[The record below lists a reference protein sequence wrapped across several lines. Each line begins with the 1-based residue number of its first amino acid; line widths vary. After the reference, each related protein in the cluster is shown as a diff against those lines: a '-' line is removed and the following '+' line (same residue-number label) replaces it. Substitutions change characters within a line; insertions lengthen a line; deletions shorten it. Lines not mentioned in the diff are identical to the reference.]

1 MVNKARTSAFGAGS
15 ISVAKFSTSSS
26 PIDIP
31 RISSIAYSGDDTATN
46 TAGGDTITIN
56 GSFFKSGCFV
66 YVDTTKAS
74 VVSFISSTQITF
86 TAPAKS
92 AGTYTLYVYNPD
104 GGTAIYIPGI
114 SYSGTPTWSNAAGS
128 IGTAYETVELSSNV
142 SVLSASSNSTVKYRL
157 YSGSLP
163 TNAVLNTNT
172 GAITGVNAAVAG
184 VTTYTFVIEAYDL
197 ENQGTLRTFS
207 ITINPDVVT
216 WSSPPDGNTVSG
228 YVGTSITQALSA
240 SSATGRSITYT
251 ANTLPS
257 GLNISGS
264 NITGTPTT
272 AQSITSL
279 ITATA
284 ATTSR
289 FATRVLN
296 WIIAVA
302 SDLYFPYVSLLLKTT
317 ATNTQNNSTFL
328 DSSTNNFSITR
339 NGTPTQGSFTPFW
352 TDGYWGGYF
361 TGGNYV
367 STSAASANLRLDQGN
382 WTIEFWLYVTAWN
395 TNNRVF
401 DTGANGDAA
410 AFVIGYSNAGLFSF
424 GRPTAGT
431 GVATASG
438 AITLNRWYHIAC
450 TSEGAGVNGRIYI
463 DGVLRAG
470 PTNYTNPTGT
480 SSVFNLGRNNVVAG
494 DWSGLQGHMSN
505 FRFVSGQRL
514 YTADFTP
521 QVTPLNSTTYSTNGG
536 TSFSNI
542 TGTTQLL
549 TLQSNRF
556 IDKSVNNFSLVP
568 TSSPFVRSF
577 QPFNLPAAYSAAS
590 YGGSGYFNGTT
601 DYLSI
606 SAPNGGPLDVS
617 GGSNFT
623 LEAWFYATSTASSTI
638 WTRGGTNG
646 SQNPQYW
653 ANLNN
658 GSLQWGFG
666 NGGTGA
672 AINTVTGVQYNCWNH
687 FAVVLN
693 STTFTAYLNGT
704 AINTAT
710 LTFTIPTTISN
721 PSLWIGGQADPG
733 ARLWFSGYITGFRLV
748 KGTAVYTSN
757 FTPST
762 APLTAITNTTI
773 LTNFSNAGIYDASGQ
788 NNLTTVS
795 TAQVS
800 TTTAKWN
807 TTSMKFNG
815 TSDNLTLLSSPGLS
829 FSTGNFTIECWIYN
843 TSSAAVDK
851 KMFSYWNNS
860 TESYQF
866 YLRSSNRLVWQ
877 IWTQN
882 SPDVAALDVPVN
894 TWTHVA
900 MSKSGTTVYLFIDG
914 VLKDTTTGV
923 TNSANGA
930 GTPKVGMG
938 TSGEYFPGYIQDLR
952 ITRGVARYTSN
963 FSVPTTEFNVR

>member
-15 ISVAKFSTSSS
+15 ISVEKFSTTSS

-31 RISSIAYSGDDTATN
+31 RISSIAYSGDDNATN

-66 YVDTTKAS
+66 YVDTTQSS

-163 TNAVLNTNT
+163 TNAVLDTDT
-172 GAITGVNAAVAG
+172 GAITGVTNTVAG

-197 ENQGTLRTFS
+197 EDQGTLRTFS

-216 WSSPPDGNTVSG
+216 WSSPADGNTINGV
-228 YVGTSITQALSA
+228 VGTSVSQALSS
-240 SSATGRSITYT
+240 SSAIGRSITYT
-251 ANTLPS
+251 ANTLPT
-257 GLNISGS
+257 GLSISGS

-272 AQSITSL
+272 AQSLTSL

-284 ATTSR
+284 STTNK
-289 FATRVLN
+289 FATRILN
-296 WIIAVA
+296 WIIAAA
-302 SDLYFPYVSLLLKTT
+302 SDIYFPYVSLLLKST

-339 NGTPTQGSFTPFW
+339 SGTPTQGSLTPYW
-352 TDGYWGGYF
+352 PNGYWGGYF
-361 TGGNYV
+361 TGANYV

-382 WTIEFWLYVTAWN
+382 WTMEFWLYLTAWN
-395 TNNRVF
+395 TNNRIF

-410 AFVIGYSNAGLFSF
+410 VLVIGYDNTGLFYF

-480 SSVFNLGRNNVVAG
+480 TATFNLGRNNVAG
-494 DWSGLQGHMSN
+494 GTWSGLQGHMSN

-521 QVTPLNSTTYSTNGG
+521 QITPLNSTTYSTNGG

-542 TGTTQLL
+542 IGTTQLL

-556 IDKSVNNFSLVP
+556 IDNSVNNFSLAP

-577 QPFNLPAAYSAAS
+577 QPFNLSASYTPAS
-590 YGGSGYFNGTT
+590 YGGSGYFNSGSS
-601 DYLSI
+601 DKLSI
-606 SAPNGGPLDVS
+606 ASNATLALGTGDFTIEFWIYNQSTTNRIITWPVVGAPIIYLNT
-617 GGSNFT
+617 SNFLVYENYGT
-623 LEAWFYATSTASSTI
+623 ATILTSSISVPLNTWAHIVVCRSSSTSKI
-638 WTRGGTNG
+638 
-646 SQNPQYW
+646 
-653 ANLNN
+653 
-658 GSLQWGFG
+658 F
-666 NGGTGA
+666 
-672 AINTVTGVQYNCWNH
+672 INGVQAASGADSNNWGQNGINIG
-687 FAVVLN
+687 ADIT
-693 STTFTAYLNGT
+693 TTFMT
-704 AINTAT
+704 
-710 LTFTIPTTISN
+710 
-721 PSLWIGGQADPG
+721 
-733 ARLWFSGYITGFRLV
+733 GYICNLRIV
-748 KGTAVYTSN
+748 KGTAVYTTA
-757 FTPST
+757 FTPPT
-762 APLTAITNTTI
+762 APVVAISGT
-773 LTNFSNAGIYDASGQ
+773 LLLANFSNAGIYDASSQ
-788 NNLTTVS
+788 SNMITVGD
-795 TAQVS
+795 AQSS
-800 TTTAKWN
+800 TTQSKWSP
-807 TTSMKFNG
+807 TSMKFDG
-815 TSDNLTLLSSPGLS
+815 TGDWLTTTTSPIGN
-829 FSTGNFTIECWIYN
+829 GNFTIEFWMYQVSGECHIFTLGTAWADATGVQLIYYNGSNNYCLSVGN
-843 TSSAAVDK
+843 T
-851 KMFSYWNNS
+851 NNN
-860 TESYQF
+860 F
-866 YLRSSNRLVWQ
+866 FGGL
-877 IWTQN
+877 IQN
-882 SPDVAALDVPVN
+882 A
-894 TWTHVA
+894 WTHVA
-900 MSKSGTTVYLFIDG
+900 IVRSAGTVKLYWNGTATA
-914 VLKDTTTGV
+914 TTL
-923 TNSANGA
+923 TNSTNLTATNLTLGYSLPTA
-930 GTPKVGMG
+930 SWAAY
-938 TSGEYFPGYIQDLR
+938 SGYMQDFR
-952 ITRGVARYTSN
+952 ITKGVARYTSN
-963 FSVPTTEFNVR
+963 FSVPTAEFNVR